1 MLQSR
6 EVLKHVG
13 VFEQADI
20 EHRIHADEE
29 SMPAS
34 VQELERQVGVRLV
47 VADRTDPEEVGYV
60 QWRTAFYVAGRPS
73 DLSATHGDV
82 LINVCISF
90 CTARRLEELLALA
103 G

>member
-6 EVLKHVG
+6 DVLKHVG
-13 VFEQADI
+13 VVEQADI
-20 EHRIHADEE
+20 EHRTHADEE

>member
-1 MLQSR
+1 MLQNR
-6 EVLKHVG
+6 VLKHVG

-20 EHRIHADEE
+20 EHRTHADEA

-73 DLSATHGDV
+73 EFFAVVRDRFV
-82 LINVCISF
+82 NVCVY
-90 CTARRLEELLALA
+90 
-103 G
+103 